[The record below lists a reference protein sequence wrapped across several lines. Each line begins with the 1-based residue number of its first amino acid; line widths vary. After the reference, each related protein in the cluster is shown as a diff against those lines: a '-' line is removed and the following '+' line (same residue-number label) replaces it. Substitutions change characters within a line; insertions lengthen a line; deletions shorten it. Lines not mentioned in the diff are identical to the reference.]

1 MASTGYTQNYNQN
14 QEEKTS
20 TGYYRSVSTK
30 PWVGFYLQSA
40 KLLVQLLVKPLAEPL
55 EKPLA
60 KPLVKPLAKLLVK
73 PLAKPLESP
82 LVKPLGKL
90 LKESVH
96 QPGRLAR
103 SDCTY

>member
-55 EKPLA
+55 EKPL
-60 KPLVKPLAKLLVK
+60 VK

>member
-55 EKPLA
+55 EKPL
-60 KPLVKPLAKLLVK
+60 VKPLAKPLVK

-103 SDCTY
+103 SNCTY

>member
-55 EKPLA
+55 EKPL
-60 KPLVKPLAKLLVK
+60 VKPLAKPLV
-73 PLAKPLESP
+73 KPLESP

>member
-55 EKPLA
+55 EKPL
-60 KPLVKPLAKLLVK
+60 VKPLAKPLVK

>member
-55 EKPLA
+55 EKPL
-60 KPLVKPLAKLLVK
+60 VKPLAKPLVK

-82 LVKPLGKL
+82 LVKPLEKL

>member
-20 TGYYRSVSTK
+20 TGYYPSVSTK

-55 EKPLA
+55 EKPL
-60 KPLVKPLAKLLVK
+60 VKPLAKPLVK

>member
-55 EKPLA
+55 EKPL
-60 KPLVKPLAKLLVK
+60 VKPLAKPLVK

-103 SDCTY
+103 SDFTY

>member
-40 KLLVQLLVKPLAEPL
+40 KLLVQLLVKPL
-55 EKPLA
+55 
-60 KPLVKPLAKLLVK
+60 V
-73 PLAKPLESP
+73 KPLESP

>member
-55 EKPLA
+55 EKPL
-60 KPLVKPLAKLLVK
+60 VKPLVK

-103 SDCTY
+103 SNCTY

>member
-20 TGYYRSVSTK
+20 TGYYRSISTK
-30 PWVGFYLQSA
+30 PWVWFYLQSA

-55 EKPLA
+55 EKP
-60 KPLVKPLAKLLVK
+60 LVK

>member
-55 EKPLA
+55 EKPL
-60 KPLVKPLAKLLVK
+60 VK

-82 LVKPLGKL
+82 LVKLLGKL

>member
-55 EKPLA
+55 EKPL
-60 KPLVKPLAKLLVK
+60 VKPLAKPLVK

-90 LKESVH
+90 LKESVP

>member
-55 EKPLA
+55 EKPL
-60 KPLVKPLAKLLVK
+60 VKPLVK

>member
-55 EKPLA
+55 EKPL
-60 KPLVKPLAKLLVK
+60 
-73 PLAKPLESP
+73 
-82 LVKPLGKL
+82 VKPLGKL

>member
-55 EKPLA
+55 EKPLVKPLA
-60 KPLVKPLAKLLVK
+60 KPLVKPLAKS
-73 PLAKPLESP
+73 LESP
-82 LVKPLGKL
+82 LVKTLGKL

>member
-55 EKPLA
+55 EKPL
-60 KPLVKPLAKLLVK
+60 VKPLAKPFVK

>member
-40 KLLVQLLVKPLAEPL
+40 KLLVQLLVKPLVEPL
-55 EKPLA
+55 E
-60 KPLVKPLAKLLVK
+60 KPLVKPLAKPLVK

>member
-40 KLLVQLLVKPLAEPL
+40 KLFVQLLVKPLAEPL
-55 EKPLA
+55 EKPL
-60 KPLVKPLAKLLVK
+60 VKPLAKPLVK

>member
-55 EKPLA
+55 EKPLE
-60 KPLVKPLAKLLVK
+60 KPLVK

>member
-40 KLLVQLLVKPLAEPL
+40 KLLVQQLVKSLAELL
-55 EKPLA
+55 E
-60 KPLVKPLAKLLVK
+60 KPLVKPLAKPLVK

>member
-40 KLLVQLLVKPLAEPL
+40 KLLVQLLVKPLAELL
-55 EKPLA
+55 E
-60 KPLVKPLAKLLVK
+60 KPLVKPLAKPLVK